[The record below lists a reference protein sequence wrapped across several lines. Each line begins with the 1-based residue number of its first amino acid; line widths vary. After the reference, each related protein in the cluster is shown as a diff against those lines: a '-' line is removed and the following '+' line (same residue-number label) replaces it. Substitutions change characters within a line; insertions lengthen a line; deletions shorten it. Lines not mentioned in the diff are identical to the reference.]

1 MPIAVSVVIPT
12 YNRAHLLPRALRSV
26 EAQTC
31 ADWEIIVVDDGGSD
45 NTRDVVP
52 ASVRYIYQ
60 ENAGPGAARNH
71 GIRYAQGKYVALLDS
86 DDEYTPDH
94 LATRI
99 AILENNAVDLTAGGF
114 RVTGAKLAVVD
125 FYDPAKLVDLEDC
138 VVGGSFFGRRE
149 VFQNVPF
156 GDARYGEDT
165 QFWIDAQQRK
175 YRTLFL
181 REPKTYLLHE
191 TAGSLRLDKL
201 TQFPEN

>member
-1 MPIAVSVVIPT
+1 MSVTVSVVIPT
-12 YNRAHLLPRALRSV
+12 YNRAHLLPRALCSV
-26 EAQTC
+26 QAQTFQ
-31 ADWEIIVVDDGGSD
+31 DWEIIVVDDGGTDDTSK
-45 NTRDVVP
+45 VIP
-52 ASVRYIYQ
+52 PGVRYIYQ
-60 ENAGPGAARNH
+60 SNAGPGAARNN
-71 GIRYAQGKYVALLDS
+71 GIGHAQGRYVSLLDS
-86 DDEYTPDH
+86 DDEYLPEH

-99 AILENNAVDLTAGGF
+99 AILERDGVDLLAGGF
-114 RVTGAKLAVVD
+114 RTTGAKLAVVD
-125 FYDPAKLVDLEDC
+125 FYDPSKLIDLEEC

-165 QFWIDAQQRK
+165 QFWIDAQRR
-175 YRTLFL
+175 YRTLFI

>member
-12 YNRAHLLPRALRSV
+12 YNRAHLLPRAIRSV
-26 EAQTC
+26 EAQTFC
-31 ADWEIIVVDDGGSD
+31 DWEIIVVDDGGAD

-52 ASVRYIYQ
+52 AGVQYIYQ
-60 ENAGPGAARNH
+60 ANAGPGAARNN
-71 GIRYAQGKYVALLDS
+71 GIRHARGTYISLLDS
-86 DDEYTPDH
+86 DDEYAPDH

-99 AILENNAVDLTAGGF
+99 NILERNGVDLTAGGF

-125 FYDPAKLVDLEDC
+125 FYDPSKLVDLEEC

-149 VFQNVPF
+149 VFENVPF

-165 QFWIDAQQRK
+165 QFWIDAQRRN